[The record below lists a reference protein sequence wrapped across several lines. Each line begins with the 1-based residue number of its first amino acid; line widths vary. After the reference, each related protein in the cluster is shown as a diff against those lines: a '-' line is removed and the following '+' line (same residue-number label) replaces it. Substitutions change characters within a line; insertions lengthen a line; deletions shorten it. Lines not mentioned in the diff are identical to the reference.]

1 MHAPKMKEIKTMRNP
16 NGIMKPET
24 VLDYNKYMKAV
35 DKCDQMVK
43 YYPCFRKTIKWQKK
57 VFFHLLNIS
66 CTNALVLYNR
76 QFPNHKSNLLDFM
89 ISIIREMLMKTDDI
103 CTPSTSLFLSS
114 SDSVYRLSGRISD
127 HTLIPNS
134 PDRKGV
140 SKMRKCRVC
149 SKKNIKKR
157 SSVRCKEC
165 NVVLCTTP
173 CFKKYHSQENY

>member
-149 SKKNIKKR
+149 SKKYIKKTII
-157 SSVRCKEC
+157 SS
-165 NVVLCTTP
+165 L
-173 CFKKYHSQENY
+173 